1 VSLRLLLL
9 RVLGCLLILG
19 SLETVGAGSASADN
33 VRLCSGYT
41 ACANA
46 GMSASGYATARN
58 TMYWRMYSGHNCT
71 NYAAYRMVR
80 SGLPNLRPWTGS
92 GNATNWGVVMSR
104 ITNQTP
110 TVGAVAW
117 WRAYVSPAGSA
128 GHVAYV
134 EKVISPTEI
143 IVSQD
148 SWGGDFSWARI
159 TKGRGWPSGFVHFND
174 ITIQTRSAPV
184 VSGIAKVGGTLTA
197 TPGTWSVPGLTT
209 KYQWKVDGVALP
221 GATTSTLKLAPAQQ
235 GHKISVTVSV
245 SRTGYASA
253 SLTTPSTAA
262 VLPGVLSNPVKPTVT
277 GTPRVGLPLTATL
290 GTWNPAPTALAG
302 QWLADGV
309 PVPGATSTT
318 WIPSWKMVGKKMSF
332 QVTASRTGYTPVK
345 AVAAPATA
353 VEPGQMSITSPATMT
368 GTAALGSTIQVT
380 PGSVSP
386 VGTATVQW
394 LRGGVAVPGATTSSY
409 TITKADLGSRIRA
422 QVTWARQGYT
432 TVVEQ
437 TGSTAVLKSTPLIRV
452 SATPGRGRVALSIR
466 VYAPGVRPVPGQ
478 VRIWHRGQV
487 IKLLTLRDG
496 AVTTTVG
503 GFKPGQQSLTV
514 RYLGDPKVAR
524 GGLAKSFTI
533 R

>member
-19 SLETVGAGSASADN
+19 SLEATGAGSASADN

-46 GMSASGYATARN
+46 GMSSSGYATARN

-71 NYAAYRMVR
+71 NYAAYRMVK
-80 SGLPNLRPWTGS
+80 SGLPNVRPWTGS

-117 WRAYVSPAGSA
+117 WKAYVSPAGSA

-174 ITIQTRSAPV
+174 IKILTRSAPV

-197 TPGTWSVPGLTT
+197 TPGTWSVTGLTT
-209 KYQWKVDGVALP
+209 SYQWKVDGKALP
-221 GATTSTLKLAPAQQ
+221 GATASTLKLAPAQQ

-277 GTPRVGLPLTATL
+277 GTARVGLPLAATL
-290 GTWNPAPTALAG
+290 GTWSPAPTTVTG
-302 QWLADGV
+302 QWLADGA

-318 WIPSWKMVGKKMSF
+318 WTPTWRMLGKKISF
-332 QVTASRTGYTPVK
+332 QATASRLGYASVA
-345 AVAAPATA
+345 AVAAPPTA
-353 VEPGQMSITSPATMT
+353 VQPGLMTATSPATMS
-368 GTAALGSTIQVT
+368 GTAALGQTLTVDPGTVSKAATASFQWMR
-380 PGSVSP
+380 GSVP
-386 VGTATVQW
+386 V
-394 LRGGVAVPGATTSSY
+394 RGATSSSHKL
-409 TITKADLGSRIRA
+409 TNADLGSRVSA
-422 QVTWARQGYT
+422 QVTWSRNSYT
-432 TVVEQ
+432 PVVEH
-437 TGSTAVLKSTPLIRV
+437 TGVTDVLRTVPV
-452 SATPGRGRVALSIR
+452 VQVAATPGRGKVALTVR
-466 VYAPGVRPVPGQ
+466 VTAPGVRPVGGR
-478 VRIWHRGQV
+478 VRVSYRGQEL
-487 IKLLTLRDG
+487 KLLTLRDG
-496 AVTTTVG
+496 AVSTTIRGLPAGTQTL
-503 GFKPGQQSLTV
+503 KV
-514 RYLGDPKVAR
+514 RYLGGARVVA
-524 GGLAKSFTI
+524 GSLAKTVTI